1 MEDDEINWY
10 KQKYVSI
17 VEKKYDQTTGA
28 VVVDGLLIEWF
39 SVSVGVRQ
47 GCLVSPTFFND
58 FLDFVWMKRNVY
70 KIVLHIIRI

>member
-10 KQKYVSI
+10 KQKNVSI
-17 VEKKYDQTTGA
+17 VEKKYDQATGA

-47 GCLVSPTFFND
+47 GCLVSPTLFND
-58 FLDFVWMKRNVY
+58 FLDVVRMKRNVY